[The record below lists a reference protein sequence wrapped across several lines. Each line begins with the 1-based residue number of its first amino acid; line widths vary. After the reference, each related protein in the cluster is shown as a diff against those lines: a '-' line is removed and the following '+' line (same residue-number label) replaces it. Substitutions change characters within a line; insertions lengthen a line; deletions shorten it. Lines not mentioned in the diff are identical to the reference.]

1 MLNANRLREL
11 GLPAAAG
18 VVAAG
23 VGVVLTRKPKVRDV
37 VPDVKGVG
45 DVMDD
50 LRGKLE
56 SVVRRGGTTKADTDT
71 SQDRDTQQSERDQL
85 AERRRARE
93 QRRNERRSQTGR

>member
-1 MLNANRLREL
+1 MLNADRLREL

-23 VGVVLTRKPKVRDV
+23 VGVVLTRKPKPRDL

-56 SVVRRGGTTKADTDT
+56 SVVHRSHTTKADTAG
-71 SQDRDTQQSERDQL
+71 SHNRDTQQAERDRL

-93 QRRNERRSQTGR
+93 QRRNERRSQTG